1 MAGIVDRKNEHI
13 TICLEED
20 VGSGRAP
27 GLGRW
32 RLDYRA
38 LPELSLEDVDISM
51 SLFGRALRA
60 PLLIGAMT
68 GGSEEAGRINRVLAE
83 AAQRCSIGLAMGS
96 GRVALERPE
105 SMGSF
110 QVRDVAPDALLFANL
125 GAIQFN
131 YGLGAEDANH
141 LIAEMGADAI
151 NLHLNPLQ
159 EAIQPE
165 GDTDFAGLYD
175 RLREVVGDIA
185 APVIFKEVGSG
196 IGETTAELLAGLPI
210 DGIETAGV
218 GGTSWARVEAL
229 RQPDA
234 NAQFAGNE
242 LAGLGVPTADSVL
255 ACRRALGE
263 DRIVIASGGIRS
275 VEHIGTALALGANAV
290 AFARPFLEAAQ
301 GGVEEVVNL
310 IEQHIHAL
318 KILHF
323 ACGARTP
330 LELRGRVVEVPR

>member
-20 VGSGRAP
+20 VESGRAP

-38 LPELSLEDVDISM
+38 LPELDLDEVDLSTE
-51 SLFGRALRA
+51 LFGRALRA
-60 PLLIGAMT
+60 PLFIGAMT

-105 SMGSF
+105 SLSSF

-131 YGLGAEDANH
+131 YGLGAEDANR
-141 LIAEMGADAI
+141 LITGMGADAI

-159 EAIQPE
+159 EAIQPG
-165 GDTDFAGLYD
+165 GDTDFAGLHA
-175 RLREVVGDIA
+175 RLQEVVGDIE

-196 IGETTAELLAGLPI
+196 IGATTAELLAELPI
-210 DGIETAGV
+210 AGIETAGV

-229 RQPDA
+229 RHPEA
-234 NAQFAGNE
+234 NAQFAGNA
-242 LAGLGVPTADSVL
+242 LAGLGVPTADSVI

-263 DRIVIASGGIRS
+263 DRIVIASGGVRS
-275 VEHIGTALALGANAV
+275 VEQMGTALALGADAV
-290 AFARPFLEAAQ
+290 ACARPFLEAAQ
-301 GGVEEVVNL
+301 GGVDAVASL
-310 IEQHIHAL
+310 IEQHIHGL
-318 KILHF
+318 RVLHF

-330 LELRGRVVEVPR
+330 GELRGRVVQAAP